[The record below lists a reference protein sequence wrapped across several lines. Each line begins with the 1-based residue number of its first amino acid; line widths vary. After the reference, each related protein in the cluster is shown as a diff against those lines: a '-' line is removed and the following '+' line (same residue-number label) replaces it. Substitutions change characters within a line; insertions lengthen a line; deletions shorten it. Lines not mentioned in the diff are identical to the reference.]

1 MPNIFKISE
10 AASLAIHAL
19 MVMASNSNRSVT
31 AHEVAG
37 IIRASEAHLA
47 KVLQR
52 LARCG
57 LVKSSRGPKGG
68 FVLARDPAS
77 ISLLDIYEAIE
88 GPLTITTCML
98 GRPICGGG
106 AASCCLGTL
115 LVDVGEQVR
124 RHLQS
129 TKLSQLINGGLA
141 VHETTAQDHSH

>member
-1 MPNIFKISE
+1 MSNIFKVSE
-10 AASLAIHAL
+10 AASLAIHSL
-19 MVMASNSNRSVT
+19 IVMSSNSNRPVT
-31 AHEVAG
+31 AREVAG

-68 FVLARDPAS
+68 FVPARDPDS
-77 ISLLDIYEAIE
+77 ITLLDIYEAIE
-88 GPLTITTCML
+88 GPLTITTCLL
-98 GRPICGGG
+98 GRPICEGGV
-106 AASCCLGTL
+106 ARCCLGSL

-129 TKLSQLINGGLA
+129 TKLSQVISGGSTN
-141 VHETTAQDHSH
+141 HETVAQDHSH